1 MCFYYKF
8 NPKLDTFPLIFFV
21 LIANISNVFFLKYTF
36 IANIQH
42 FRYLMSLIGLDWWDL
57 EGNLEGAETQVE
69 FYRIVYI
76 FPFW

>member
-1 MCFYYKF
+1 M
-8 NPKLDTFPLIFFV
+8 
-21 LIANISNVFFLKYTF
+21 FLKYTF

-69 FYRIVYI
+69 FYRSVYL
-76 FPFW
+76 FPLW